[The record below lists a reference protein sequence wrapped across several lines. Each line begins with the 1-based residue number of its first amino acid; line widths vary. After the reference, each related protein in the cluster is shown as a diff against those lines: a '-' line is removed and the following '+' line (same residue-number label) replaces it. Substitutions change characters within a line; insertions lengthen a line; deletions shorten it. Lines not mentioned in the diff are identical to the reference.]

1 MKIHIF
7 PVELIKIELEALK
20 MLWMLCMSVDTDGLI
35 SAVLGK
41 GL

>member
-7 PVELIKIELEALK
+7 PVELIKIKLEELPN
-20 MLWMLCMSVDTDGLI
+20 MSVRVVYADRLI